1 MLRSAYYEY
10 NYPMRILRGL
20 PFLLLLLPLLL
31 PGRGSANAQAQ
42 DYEYFD
48 ETGHNVQGE
57 FLQFYQQASNPTLI
71 YGYPVTEEFTASE
84 GLQIQYFQRAR
95 FELHPGLEEGRRV
108 VATDLGVA
116 LYSPSNPLNIYNP
129 LGCRYYSETGY
140 SICFEFWEFFDA
152 NGGVEQFGL
161 PISPFEY
168 RQDTIVQ
175 YFQKARFEWQPWL
188 PPGQRVVLA
197 DLGRIYFDRLGE
209 DPGLLAPVKPLN
221 ASMQPAV
228 LSLRVKAF
236 VQKAVTLPQ
245 DEQTIYIVVHD
256 QRGQGLAG
264 AACLTRLEW
273 PDGHLDVADA
283 RTDSH
288 GVARLQFSF
297 NSRMQGSLISAE
309 VSCGYQDLEST
320 TRASFRIWY

>member
-1 MLRSAYYEY
+1 
-10 NYPMRILRGL
+10 MRTLRGL
-20 PFLLLLLPLLL
+20 PVLLLLLPLLFL
-31 PGRGSANAQAQ
+31 SRGPAAAQSQ

-48 ETGHNVQGE
+48 QTGHNVQGE
-57 FLQFYQQASNPTLI
+57 FLQFYRQAANPTLV
-71 YGYPVTEEFTASE
+71 YGYPVTEAFTAPD

-95 FELHPGLEEGRRV
+95 FELHPGLEAGHRIL
-108 VATDLGVA
+108 ASALGSA

-129 LGCRYYSETGY
+129 LGCRYFSETGY

-175 YFQKARFEWQPWL
+175 YFQKARFEWQPGRQ
-188 PPGQRVVLA
+188 PGQRVVIS
-197 DLGRIYFDRLGE
+197 DLGRIYFDNLGE
-209 DPGLLAPVKPLN
+209 DPGLLSPVKPLN

-228 LSLRVKAF
+228 LSMRVNAF

-245 DEQTIYIVVHD
+245 DQQTIYIAVQD
-256 QRGQGLAG
+256 QRGQALAD
-264 AACLTRLEW
+264 AACLTRLQW
-273 PDGHLDVADA
+273 PDGHLDVASA

-288 GVARLQFSF
+288 GVARLQFAFKSQL
-297 NSRMQGSLISAE
+297 QGNLISAD
-309 VSCGYQDLEST
+309 VSCGYQDLEAST
-320 TRASFRIWY
+320 RTSFRIWY